1 MMVLDLKAYLVLG
14 AVLFSLGLIVFISR
28 RNMITM
34 FLGAE
39 LMLQGVAINFLA
51 FSRFRGNLQGQS
63 FVLFILSVAACEA
76 AIAMALIVILYRAKH
91 SLDVSKWQDLREEDL
106 EPNEDQEIM
115 AIDDLQIQ
123 AMPTLPVAGLRP
135 AKEEDASHV

>member
-1 MMVLDLKAYLVLG
+1 MLDLKIYLILG
-14 AVLFSLGLIVFISR
+14 AILFCIGLIGFVSR

-34 FLGAE
+34 FLSAE

-76 AIAMALIVILYRAKH
+76 AIALALIVILYRAKN

-106 EPNEDQEIM
+106 EPNEDQEILLV
-115 AIDDLQIQ
+115 DSYNIQ
-123 AMPTLPVAGLRP
+123 PMPTLPVAGHRP

>member
-1 MMVLDLKAYLVLG
+1 
-14 AVLFSLGLIVFISR
+14 
-28 RNMITM
+28 MITM
-34 FLGAE
+34 FLSAE

-76 AIAMALIVILYRAKH
+76 AIALALIVILYRAKN

-106 EPNEDQEIM
+106 EPNEDQEILLV
-115 AIDDLQIQ
+115 DSYQVQ
-123 AMPTLPVAGLRP
+123 PMPTLPVAGHRP
-135 AKEEDASHV
+135 AQEEDSSHV

>member
-1 MMVLDLKAYLVLG
+1 MLDLTIYLILG
-14 AVLFSLGLIVFISR
+14 AILFCIGLIGFVSR

-34 FLGAE
+34 FLSAE

-76 AIAMALIVILYRAKH
+76 AIALALIVILYRAKN

-106 EPNEDQEIM
+106 EPNEDPEILLL
-115 AIDDLQIQ
+115 DTFQIEP
-123 AMPTLPVAGLRP
+123 MPTLPVAGHRP

>member
-1 MMVLDLKAYLVLG
+1 MLDLKIYLILG
-14 AVLFSLGLIVFISR
+14 AILFCIGLIGFVSR

-34 FLGAE
+34 FLSAE

-76 AIAMALIVILYRAKH
+76 AIALALIVILYRAKN

-106 EPNEDQEIM
+106 EPNEDPEILLV
-115 AIDDLQIQ
+115 DTFQIEP
-123 AMPTLPVAGLRP
+123 MPTLPVAGHRP

>member
-1 MMVLDLKAYLVLG
+1 MLDLKIYLILG
-14 AVLFSLGLIVFISR
+14 AILFCIGLIGFVSR

-34 FLGAE
+34 FLSAE

-76 AIAMALIVILYRAKH
+76 AIALALIVILYRAKN

-106 EPNEDQEIM
+106 EPNEDQEILLV
-115 AIDDLQIQ
+115 DTFQIQ
-123 AMPTLPVAGLRP
+123 PMPSLPVAGHRP

>member
-1 MMVLDLKAYLVLG
+1 MLDLKIYLILG
-14 AVLFSLGLIVFISR
+14 AILFCIGLIGFVSR

-34 FLGAE
+34 FLSAE
-39 LMLQGVAINFLA
+39 LMLQGVAINFLS

-76 AIAMALIVILYRAKH
+76 AIALALIVILYRAKN

-106 EPNEDQEIM
+106 EPNEDQEILLV
-115 AIDDLQIQ
+115 DSYQIQ
-123 AMPTLPVAGLRP
+123 PMPTLPVAGHRP

>member
-1 MMVLDLKAYLVLG
+1 MVLDLKAYLVLG
-14 AVLFSLGLIVFISR
+14 AVLFALGMIAFISR

-76 AIAMALIVILYRAKH
+76 AIAMALIVILYRAKR

-106 EPNEDQEIM
+106 EPNEDLEIM
-115 AIDDLQIQ
+115 AIDDNQIQ
-123 AMPTLPVAGLRP
+123 PMPILPVAGRRP
-135 AKEEDASHV
+135 VKEGDASHV

>member
-1 MMVLDLKAYLVLG
+1 MLDLKIYLILG
-14 AVLFSLGLIVFISR
+14 AILFCIGLIGFVSR

-34 FLGAE
+34 FLSAE

-76 AIAMALIVILYRAKH
+76 AIALALIVILYRAKN

-106 EPNEDQEIM
+106 EPNEDQEILLV
-115 AIDDLQIQ
+115 DSYQIQ
-123 AMPTLPVAGLRP
+123 PMPTLPVAGHRP

>member
-1 MMVLDLKAYLVLG
+1 MLDLKIFLILG
-14 AVLFSLGLIVFISR
+14 AILFCIGLIGFVSR

-34 FLGAE
+34 FLSAE

-76 AIAMALIVILYRAKH
+76 AIALALIVILYRAKN

-106 EPNEDQEIM
+106 EPNEDPEI
-115 AIDDLQIQ
+115 ILLDSYQIQ
-123 AMPTLPVAGLRP
+123 PMPTLPVAGHRP

>member
-1 MMVLDLKAYLVLG
+1 
-14 AVLFSLGLIVFISR
+14 
-28 RNMITM
+28 M
-34 FLGAE
+34 FLSAE

-76 AIAMALIVILYRAKH
+76 AIALALIVILYRAKN

-106 EPNEDQEIM
+106 EPNEDQEILLV
-115 AIDDLQIQ
+115 DSYHIQ
-123 AMPTLPVAGLRP
+123 PMPTLPVAGHRP

>member
-1 MMVLDLKAYLVLG
+1 MLDLNIYLILG
-14 AVLFSLGLIVFISR
+14 AILFCIGLIGFVSR

-34 FLGAE
+34 FLSAE

-76 AIAMALIVILYRAKH
+76 AIALALIVILYRAKN

-106 EPNEDQEIM
+106 EPNEDPEI
-115 AIDDLQIQ
+115 ILLDSYQIQ
-123 AMPTLPVAGLRP
+123 PMPTLPVAGHRP

>member
-1 MMVLDLKAYLVLG
+1 MLDLKIYLILG
-14 AVLFSLGLIVFISR
+14 AILFCIGLIGFVSR

-34 FLGAE
+34 FLSAE

-76 AIAMALIVILYRAKH
+76 AIALALIVILYRAKN

-106 EPNEDQEIM
+106 EPNEDQEILLV
-115 AIDDLQIQ
+115 DSYQIQ
-123 AMPTLPVAGLRP
+123 SMPSLPVAGHRP
-135 AKEEDASHV
+135 AQEEDSSHV

>member
-1 MMVLDLKAYLVLG
+1 MLDLKIFLILG
-14 AVLFSLGLIVFISR
+14 AILFCIGLIGFVFR

-34 FLGAE
+34 FLSAE

-76 AIAMALIVILYRAKH
+76 AIALALIVILYRAKN

-106 EPNEDQEIM
+106 EPNEDQEI
-115 AIDDLQIQ
+115 LLVESYQIQ
-123 AMPTLPVAGLRP
+123 PMPTLPIAGHRP

>member
-1 MMVLDLKAYLVLG
+1 MLDLKIYLILG
-14 AVLFSLGLIVFISR
+14 AILFCIGLIGFVSR

-34 FLGAE
+34 FLSAE

-76 AIAMALIVILYRAKH
+76 AIALALIVILYRAKN

-106 EPNEDQEIM
+106 EPNEDQEILLV
-115 AIDDLQIQ
+115 DSYQIKS
-123 AMPTLPVAGLRP
+123 MPSLPVAGHRP
-135 AKEEDASHV
+135 AQEEDSSHV

>member
-1 MMVLDLKAYLVLG
+1 MLDLKIYLILG
-14 AVLFSLGLIVFISR
+14 AILFCIGLIGFVSR

-34 FLGAE
+34 FLSAE

-76 AIAMALIVILYRAKH
+76 AIALALIVILYRAKN

-106 EPNEDQEIM
+106 EPNEDPEILLF
-115 AIDDLQIQ
+115 DTFQIEP
-123 AMPTLPVAGLRP
+123 MPTLPVAGHRP

>member
-1 MMVLDLKAYLVLG
+1 MLDLKIYLILG
-14 AVLFSLGLIVFISR
+14 AMLFCIGLIGFVSR

-34 FLGAE
+34 FLSAE

-76 AIAMALIVILYRAKH
+76 AIALALIVILYRAKNT
-91 SLDVSKWQDLREEDL
+91 LDVSKWQDLREEDL
-106 EPNEDQEIM
+106 EPNEDQEILLV
-115 AIDDLQIQ
+115 DSYQVQ
-123 AMPTLPVAGLRP
+123 PMPTLPVAGHRP
-135 AKEEDASHV
+135 AQEEDSSHV

>member
-1 MMVLDLKAYLVLG
+1 MLDLKIYLILG
-14 AVLFSLGLIVFISR
+14 AILFCIGLIGFVSR

-34 FLGAE
+34 FLSAE

-76 AIAMALIVILYRAKH
+76 AIALALIVILYRAKNT
-91 SLDVSKWQDLREEDL
+91 LDVSKWQDLREEDL
-106 EPNEDQEIM
+106 EPNEDQEILLV
-115 AIDDLQIQ
+115 DSYQVQ
-123 AMPTLPVAGLRP
+123 PMPTLPVAGHRP
-135 AKEEDASHV
+135 AQEEDSSHV

>member
-1 MMVLDLKAYLVLG
+1 MLDLKIYLILG
-14 AVLFSLGLIVFISR
+14 AILFCIGLIGFVSR

-34 FLGAE
+34 FLSAE

-76 AIAMALIVILYRAKH
+76 AIALALIVILYRAKN

-106 EPNEDQEIM
+106 EPNEDPEI
-115 AIDDLQIQ
+115 ILLDSFQIQ
-123 AMPTLPVAGLRP
+123 PLPTLPVAGHRP

>member
-1 MMVLDLKAYLVLG
+1 MLDLKIYLILG
-14 AVLFSLGLIVFISR
+14 AILFCIGLIGFVSR

-34 FLGAE
+34 FLSAE

-76 AIAMALIVILYRAKH
+76 AIALALIVSLYRAKK
-91 SLDVSKWQDLREEDL
+91 SLDVSKWHDLREEDL
-106 EPNEDQEIM
+106 EPNEDPEILLV
-115 AIDDLQIQ
+115 DSYQIQ
-123 AMPTLPVAGLRP
+123 PMPTLPVAGHRP

>member
-1 MMVLDLKAYLVLG
+1 MLDLKIFLILG
-14 AVLFSLGLIVFISR
+14 AILFCIGLIGFVSR

-34 FLGAE
+34 FLSAE

-76 AIAMALIVILYRAKH
+76 AIALALIVILYRAKN

-106 EPNEDQEIM
+106 EPNEDQEILLV
-115 AIDDLQIQ
+115 DSYQVQ
-123 AMPTLPVAGLRP
+123 PMPTLPVAGHRP
-135 AKEEDASHV
+135 AQEEDSSHV

>member
-1 MMVLDLKAYLVLG
+1 MLDLKIYLILG
-14 AVLFSLGLIVFISR
+14 AILFCIGLIGFVSR

-34 FLGAE
+34 FLSAE

-76 AIAMALIVILYRAKH
+76 AIALALIVILYRAKN

-106 EPNEDQEIM
+106 EPNEDPEILLL
-115 AIDDLQIQ
+115 DNFQIEP
-123 AMPTLPVAGLRP
+123 MPTLPVAGHRP

>member
-1 MMVLDLKAYLVLG
+1 MLDLKIYLILG
-14 AVLFSLGLIVFISR
+14 AILFCIGLIGFVSR
-28 RNMITM
+28 SNMITM
-34 FLGAE
+34 FLSAE

-76 AIAMALIVILYRAKH
+76 AIALALIVILYRAKN

-106 EPNEDQEIM
+106 EPNEDQEILLV
-115 AIDDLQIQ
+115 DSYQIQ
-123 AMPTLPVAGLRP
+123 SMPTLPVAGHRP

>member
-1 MMVLDLKAYLVLG
+1 MLDLKIYLILG
-14 AVLFSLGLIVFISR
+14 AILFCIGLIGFVSR

-34 FLGAE
+34 FLSAE

-76 AIAMALIVILYRAKH
+76 AIALALIVILYRAKNT
-91 SLDVSKWQDLREEDL
+91 LDVSKWQDLREEDL
-106 EPNEDQEIM
+106 EPNEDQEILLV
-115 AIDDLQIQ
+115 DSYQVQ
-123 AMPTLPVAGLRP
+123 QPMPTLPVAGHRP
-135 AKEEDASHV
+135 AQEEDSSHV

>member
-1 MMVLDLKAYLVLG
+1 MLDLKIYLILG
-14 AVLFSLGLIVFISR
+14 AILFCIGLIGFVSR

-34 FLGAE
+34 FLSAE

-76 AIAMALIVILYRAKH
+76 AIALALIVILYRAKN

-106 EPNEDQEIM
+106 EPNDDQEILLV
-115 AIDDLQIQ
+115 DSYHIQ
-123 AMPTLPVAGLRP
+123 PMPTLPVAGHRP

>member
-1 MMVLDLKAYLVLG
+1 MLDLKIYLILG
-14 AVLFSLGLIVFISR
+14 AILFCIGLIGFVSR
-28 RNMITM
+28 RNMITI
-34 FLGAE
+34 FLSAE

-76 AIAMALIVILYRAKH
+76 AIALALIVILYRAKN

-106 EPNEDQEIM
+106 ESNEDQEILLV
-115 AIDDLQIQ
+115 DSYQVQ
-123 AMPTLPVAGLRP
+123 PMPTLPVAGHRP
-135 AKEEDASHV
+135 AQEEDSSHV

>member
-1 MMVLDLKAYLVLG
+1 MLDLKIYLILG
-14 AVLFSLGLIVFISR
+14 AILFCIGLIGFVSR

-34 FLGAE
+34 FLSAE

-76 AIAMALIVILYRAKH
+76 AIALALIVILYRAKNT
-91 SLDVSKWQDLREEDL
+91 LDVSKWQDLREEDL
-106 EPNEDQEIM
+106 EPNEDQEILLV
-115 AIDDLQIQ
+115 DSYQIQ
-123 AMPTLPVAGLRP
+123 SMPSLPVAGHRP

>member
-1 MMVLDLKAYLVLG
+1 MLDLKIFLILG
-14 AVLFSLGLIVFISR
+14 AVLFCIGLIGFVSR

-34 FLGAE
+34 FLSAE

-76 AIAMALIVILYRAKH
+76 AIALALIVILYRAKN

-106 EPNEDQEIM
+106 EPNEDQEILLV
-115 AIDDLQIQ
+115 DSYQVQ
-123 AMPTLPVAGLRP
+123 PMPTLPVAGHRP
-135 AKEEDASHV
+135 AQEEDSSHV

>member
-1 MMVLDLKAYLVLG
+1 MLDLKIYLILG
-14 AVLFSLGLIVFISR
+14 AILFCIGLIGFVSR

-34 FLGAE
+34 FLSAE

-76 AIAMALIVILYRAKH
+76 AIALALIVILYRAKN

-106 EPNEDQEIM
+106 EPNEDPEILLL
-115 AIDDLQIQ
+115 DTFQIEP
-123 AMPTLPVAGLRP
+123 MPTLPVAGHRP
-135 AKEEDASHV
+135 AKDEDASHV

>member
-1 MMVLDLKAYLVLG
+1 MLDLKIYLILG
-14 AVLFSLGLIVFISR
+14 AILFCIGLIGFVSR

-34 FLGAE
+34 FLSAE

-76 AIAMALIVILYRAKH
+76 AIALALIVILYRAKN

-106 EPNEDQEIM
+106 EPNEDPEILL
-115 AIDDLQIQ
+115 IDTFQIEP
-123 AMPTLPVAGLRP
+123 MPTLPVAGHRP

>member
-1 MMVLDLKAYLVLG
+1 MLDLKIYLILG
-14 AVLFSLGLIVFISR
+14 AILFCIGLIGFVSR

-34 FLGAE
+34 FLSAE

-76 AIAMALIVILYRAKH
+76 AIALALIVILYRAKN

-106 EPNEDQEIM
+106 EPNEDPEILLL
-115 AIDDLQIQ
+115 DTFQIEP
-123 AMPTLPVAGLRP
+123 MPTLPVAGHRP

>member
-1 MMVLDLKAYLVLG
+1 MLDLKIYLILG
-14 AVLFSLGLIVFISR
+14 AILFCIGLIGFVSR

-34 FLGAE
+34 FLSAE

-76 AIAMALIVILYRAKH
+76 AIALALIVILYRAKN

-106 EPNEDQEIM
+106 EPNEDPEILLL
-115 AIDDLQIQ
+115 DTFQIEP
-123 AMPTLPVAGLRP
+123 MPTLPVAGHRP
-135 AKEEDASHV
+135 AKEEDSSHV

>member
-1 MMVLDLKAYLVLG
+1 MLDLKIYLILG
-14 AVLFSLGLIVFISR
+14 AILFCIGLIGFVSR

-34 FLGAE
+34 FLSAE

-51 FSRFRGNLQGQS
+51 FSRFRGNLQGQT

-76 AIAMALIVILYRAKH
+76 AIALALIVILYRAKN

-106 EPNEDQEIM
+106 EPNEDPEILLL
-115 AIDDLQIQ
+115 DTFQIEPL
-123 AMPTLPVAGLRP
+123 PTLPVAGHRP